1 MADETQETEGGKK
14 PSMLLLIVAVLLV
27 LVLVGGSI
35 VGTLAFTGFFQKKE
49 SLAAEA
55 AEAKGTQSGSGAADG
70 AAPGASGA
78 APKLM
83 TKASPEQARF
93 EYRYVEFEKELLAN
107 LSGSKRFMLVKIAVM
122 TRYDDRVVNNIKRH
136 ESAMRSAALDIM
148 RQSVEAEVQKPEFR
162 KLMAEKMRTEFN
174 AVLDR
179 LVNFGGIEEVYFTS
193 FVVQ

>member
-55 AEAKGTQSGSGAADG
+55 EGHSSGQGAADP

-148 RQSVEAEVQKPEFR
+148 RQSAEAEVQKPEFR

-179 LVNFGGIEEVYFTS
+179 LENFGGIEEVYFTS

>member
-55 AEAKGTQSGSGAADG
+55 AEAKGTQSGSGAAD
-70 AAPGASGA
+70 GA

-179 LVNFGGIEEVYFTS
+179 LENFGGIEEVYFTS

>member
-1 MADETQETEGGKK
+1 
-14 PSMLLLIVAVLLV
+14 
-27 LVLVGGSI
+27 
-35 VGTLAFTGFFQKKE
+35 
-49 SLAAEA
+49 
-55 AEAKGTQSGSGAADG
+55 
-70 AAPGASGA
+70 
-78 APKLM
+78 M

-107 LSGSKRFMLVKIAVM
+107 LSGSKRFMLGKIAVM
-122 TRYDDRVVNNIKRH
+122 TRYDDRVVNNIERH

-148 RQSVEAEVQKPEFR
+148 RQSAEAEVQKPEFR

-179 LVNFGGIEEVYFTS
+179 LENFGGIEEVYFTS

>member
-27 LVLVGGSI
+27 LVLVAGSI

-49 SLAAEA
+49 ALAAEA
-55 AEAKGTQSGSGAADG
+55 QANESGKGAADA
-70 AAPGASGA
+70 AAPGASA

-148 RQSVEAEVQKPEFR
+148 RQSAEAEVQKPEFR

-179 LVNFGGIEEVYFTS
+179 LENFGGIEEVYFTS